1 MRTTKILTISLMA
14 ITSLSSCELKDEL
27 SSKTP
32 ASETGMLE
40 LAVSVQQPSDNT
52 KAATDDVN
60 TFPVTV
66 VNTESEEVAYSC
78 EAYSEMESTI
88 TLPVGT
94 YTVTAHTPGE
104 IKTRMTAAYYSGSEQ
119 LVISDGIT
127 SQANVECKPQNLRL
141 RMNYSDYF
149 KSTFTSWTI
158 TFNDG
163 NDNTLT
169 FTNDSEITLY
179 WYIGENVTTITMDV
193 TATTT
198 DGTTIHYQN
207 QLTKADAENPY
218 TNDNPNFTGGD
229 GLDINFGVE
238 DDPVEEDKPQIVID
252 VTLDITF
259 GDSNETV
266 EIPVEDE
273 PTTPGTGDDDEEEED
288 EPQIPGTG
296 TPEIQMPADI
306 TYSISENNAPA
317 KADAVITTPAG
328 LKSLIVTIQ
337 AGNSGFE
344 EIMNGLTI
352 GNETFA
358 TGVDMVDNNDV
369 NTLFSSIGMS
379 EITSPASGTK
389 EYTFPIGSF
398 FTFLNIT
405 GATDA
410 GKAHTFIIKVTDQNN
425 QTVTDELKITINE

>member
-1 MRTTKILTISLMA
+1 MRTTKILAISLMA

-32 ASETGMLE
+32 ATETGMLE

-52 KAATDDVN
+52 KAATDDVS

-273 PTTPGTGDDDEEEED
+273 PTTPGTGDNDDEEDD
-288 EPQIPGTG
+288 EPQTPTGNITISDNGTG
-296 TPEIQMPADI
+296 YLTNGVAVSGSNYPDDVAVVMNVKNGIKNLYVKIATTDTTFEGMVKDMGLVDGDGMDLA
-306 TYSISENNAPA
+306 SENASELGTLFPLPEAGATTYTFTMSGTLFGLLGNFSG
-317 KADAVITTPAG
+317 KHDFSLTVID
-328 LKSLIVTIQ
+328 Q
-337 AGNSGFE
+337 
-344 EIMNGLTI
+344 NGDRASATLTI
-352 GNETFA
+352 
-358 TGVDMVDNNDV
+358 
-369 NTLFSSIGMS
+369 
-379 EITSPASGTK
+379 
-389 EYTFPIGSF
+389 
-398 FTFLNIT
+398 NI
-405 GATDA
+405 
-410 GKAHTFIIKVTDQNN
+410 Q
-425 QTVTDELKITINE
+425 